1 MKSSIAHRARIAM
14 IETGKQLPFIVCFFV
29 FVSYFESLYAL
40 LAEDFIQF
48 GDGVYLNKPIS
59 WFFGGLVEYSIQF
72 IILATIISFAIQ
84 ACKWNK
90 LAIVYLSFQ
99 LYEKHYFANHQFEST
114 TIYYV
119 VIAINLILC
128 AFFVV
133 KGLQR
138 LKRKQN

>member
-99 LYEKHYFANHQFEST
+99 LYEKHYFVNHQFENT
-114 TIYYV
+114 NIYYV

-128 AFFVV
+128 AFFVT

-138 LKRKQN
+138 LVK

>member
-1 MKSSIAHRARIAM
+1 MASKLVYKTRVVL
-14 IETGKQLPFIVCFFV
+14 IEIGKQLPFIYCFLV
-29 FVSYFESLYAL
+29 AISYAESLYAL
-40 LAEDFIQF
+40 AMQNFVAV
-48 GDGVYLNKPIS
+48 GDDIYLKKPIS
-59 WFFGGLVEYSIQF
+59 WFLGSVFEYSIQF
-72 IILATIISFAIQ
+72 IVLATIISFAIQ

-99 LYEKHYFANHQFEST
+99 LYEKHYFANHQFENT
-114 TIYYV
+114 NIYYV

-138 LKRKQN
+138 LKRKQD

>member
-1 MKSSIAHRARIAM
+1 MKSSIAHRARIAL

-72 IILATIISFAIQ
+72 IVLATIISFAIQ
-84 ACKWNK
+84 SCKWNK

-99 LYEKHYFANHQFEST
+99 LYEKHYFTNHQFEDT
-114 TIYYV
+114 NIYYV
-119 VIAINLILC
+119 VIVINIALC
-128 AFFVV
+128 AFFVI
-133 KGLQR
+133 KGLKR
-138 LKRKQN
+138 LKRKQD